1 MEVSIVL
8 ESNDKVKEDYKVHP
22 LSNIGEAAKDS
33 FLTIKI
39 YEYFKSKISS
49 KGYSKEATNS
59 IMKRIEECIPK
70 ENLCSFFT
78 FDQLNIRLDILI
90 KEISMKAES
99 RGISID
105 EKDLKDYLIQVYNE
119 NKNWIK

>member
-8 ESNDKVKEDYKVHP
+8 ESNDKVKEDFKVHP
-22 LSNIGEAAKDS
+22 LSNIGEVAKDR

-49 KGYSKEATNS
+49 KGYSKETANS

-70 ENLCSFFT
+70 EKLCSFFT
-78 FDQLNIRLDILI
+78 FDQLNIMLDILI